1 MVKTLKEFRTILLGQ
16 QFKTFTDHKN
26 LTCKN
31 FNTNHLLW
39 WRPILE
45 EHSPEIEYIPVKKN
59 IVEVAL
65 SWLPNNGNQ
74 ETTHESTY
82 TMEAMSQLYDVNEL
96 PYGMLPLSFKPIDQY
111 QQKGPILPEKLKCV
125 TNQKD
130 YFIRGWN
137 IIELVTFKDKI
148 VIP

>member
-1 MVKTLKEFRTILLGQ
+1 MDWHGKKSFYGIKHAVVYDTSLAYLDFNKRFVIHKYASDYQLGALIIQDIKPIAFYVRKLNSLQTRYTVTENEYLSMVKTLKEFRTILLGQ

-65 SWLPNNGNQ
+65 S
-74 ETTHESTY
+74 
-82 TMEAMSQLYDVNEL
+82 
-96 PYGMLPLSFKPIDQY
+96 
-111 QQKGPILPEKLKCV
+111 
-125 TNQKD
+125 
-130 YFIRGWN
+130 
-137 IIELVTFKDKI
+137 
-148 VIP
+148 